1 MYHVRCMKA
10 NDWLSMTKQENLTTS
25 NTAGALVPNRTKR
38 SNKRHLMLTLVHLFS
53 IMIACSWQKYL
64 ISLASKAPMFFVAV
78 CSKMIRLLSD
88 FSLWVLF
95 KNIKLPFQRISN
107 MHLSL
112 TFKILHMQRK
122 TQHNSG
128 KKSLWLPSTNPL
140 WLNCLCELNWEFVI
154 SCKWALNRLLF
165 ANANIFKLQ
174 FLLLCTVHCL
184 VDIRRLGRWGGV
196 ESLEQNSYRQGREG
210 FCKFL
215 GTL

>member
-1 MYHVRCMKA
+1 
-10 NDWLSMTKQENLTTS
+10 
-25 NTAGALVPNRTKR
+25 
-38 SNKRHLMLTLVHLFS
+38 
-53 IMIACSWQKYL
+53 
-64 ISLASKAPMFFVAV
+64 
-78 CSKMIRLLSD
+78 
-88 FSLWVLF
+88 
-95 KNIKLPFQRISN
+95 

-215 GTL
+215 GTLQVLIEILVNRMCKRILVDFIAVAIVALFFLFVLYGLTVESHAFNFRM

>member
-1 MYHVRCMKA
+1 
-10 NDWLSMTKQENLTTS
+10 
-25 NTAGALVPNRTKR
+25 
-38 SNKRHLMLTLVHLFS
+38 
-53 IMIACSWQKYL
+53 
-64 ISLASKAPMFFVAV
+64 
-78 CSKMIRLLSD
+78 
-88 FSLWVLF
+88 
-95 KNIKLPFQRISN
+95 

-196 ESLEQNSYRQGREG
+196 ESLEKNSYRQGRED

-215 GTL
+215 GTLQVLIEILVNRMCKRNFGGFHCRRNRRPFFSFRTLWTHSWVTCL